1 MELVG
6 PNHQRWYYYY
16 YYYYWELL
24 LMTSSNI
31 LVLNPLPP
39 SVKGLNHK
47 IKTPKANHIQ
57 FSITNPT
64 FDYEYFQRL
73 LMT

>member
-1 MELVG
+1 MV
-6 PNHQRWYYYY
+6 
-16 YYYYWELL
+16 LL
-24 LMTSSNI
+24 LLLGAYINDIIQNSGFRPPS
-31 LVLNPLPP
+31 P

-64 FDYEYFQRL
+64 FNY
-73 LMT
+73 